1 MNGGWLASRRFH
13 RQLVLV
19 ALVII
24 LPVTI
29 FNSLVRKRNRVK
41 NAFSQIDV
49 QLKRRYDLIP
59 NLIEVARKYMEHE
72 RGTLDAVI
80 QARNSAVAS
89 QGRAAINPSDAAAVH
104 ELAGAEG
111 ALRGAM
117 SRFYAV
123 AEAYPELRSNQN
135 MMQLSEELTA
145 TENKVAFARQAYNDA
160 VMMYN
165 NSREVFPAV
174 MFAGMLGFQA
184 AEMFEA
190 ENLDHLKTPQVK
202 F

>member
-1 MNGGWLASRRFH
+1 MNVLAIL
-13 RQLVLV
+13 LVLA
-19 ALVII
+19 ALAVI

-29 FNSLVRKRNRVK
+29 YNSLVRKRNRVK

-59 NLIEVARKYMEHE
+59 NLIEVAKKYMEHE
-72 RGTLDAVI
+72 RSTLDAVV
-80 QARNSAVAS
+80 QARNAAVAC
-89 QGRAAINPSDAAAVH
+89 QGRAAGNPSDSGAVN

-111 ALRGAM
+111 VLRGAM

-145 TENKVAFARQAYNDA
+145 TENKVSFARQAYNDA

-165 NSREVFPAV
+165 NAREVFPAV
-174 MFAGMLGFQA
+174 LFAGVLGFQA
-184 AEMFEA
+184 AEMFEP
-190 ENLDHLKTPQVK
+190 ENLDHLAVPKVT

>member
-1 MNGGWLASRRFH
+1 M
-13 RQLVLV
+13 LVPAL
-19 ALVII
+19 LVIGALI
-24 LPVTI
+24 IVMPLTI
-29 FNSLVRKRNRVK
+29 YNSLVRLRNRVK

-72 RGTLDAVI
+72 RTTLDAVI
-80 QARNSAVAS
+80 QARNTAVVEQGKVAQS
-89 QGRAAINPSDAAAVH
+89 QNSDPAAMRSLV
-104 ELAGAEG
+104 GAEG

-117 SRFYAV
+117 TRFYAV
-123 AEAYPELRSNQN
+123 AEGYPELRSNQN

-160 VMMYN
+160 VMLYN
-165 NSREVFPAV
+165 NAREVFPAV
-174 MFAGMLGFQA
+174 LFAGMLGFQA
-184 AEMFEA
+184 AEMFET
-190 ENLDHLKTPQVK
+190 ENLDHLKAPEVR